1 MTFDE
6 AKRDALAERL
16 FETTIATLEAVS
28 VYLGDRLGLYDALRE
43 GGSQT
48 AGELAVRSG
57 TAERYAREWL
67 EQQAVAGL
75 IDVEDATAEP
85 DARRY
90 SISPEHAEV
99 LTDPT
104 SLAYM
109 APFPRLA
116 LSAAARLPA
125 LAEAYQRGGGVDWA
139 SYGPDAYEAQA
150 DANRP
155 LFIGPLGTDWLPSIP
170 DIDERLKK
178 TGARVADIACGG
190 GWSSIGMALAYPSLR
205 VDGYDLDEAS
215 INLAKG
221 NALASGVADRV
232 SFYARDAGDIANA
245 GTYDLVTVFEALHDM
260 SLPVAALSAMRQL
273 ANDGG
278 AVLVVDEN
286 VAEHFTAPGDA
297 VERIMYGW
305 SIGMCLP
312 NGLAESPSAGTG
324 TVMRPATLEG
334 YAKDAGF
341 ARVEILPI
349 EHDFFRVYR
358 LYQ

>member
-1 MTFDE
+1 MAFDE
-6 AKRDALAERL
+6 AKRDAFAERL
-16 FETTIATLEAVS
+16 FEMTIATLEAVS
-28 VYLGDRLGLYDALRE
+28 VYLGDRLGLYGALVE
-43 GGSQT
+43 GGPQT
-48 AGELAVRSG
+48 TSELAARAGV
-57 TAERYAREWL
+57 AERYAREWL

-75 IDVEDATAEP
+75 VDIDDAEADA

-99 LTDPT
+99 LTERS

-125 LAEAYQRGGGVDWA
+125 LTEVYRRGGGVTWS
-139 SYGPDAYEAQA
+139 SYGPDAFEGQS

-155 LFIGPLGTDWLPSIP
+155 LFLGPLGSEWLPSIE
-170 DIDERLKK
+170 DVDARLR
-178 TGARVADIACGG
+178 TSGARIADIACGG
-190 GWSSIGMALAYPSLR
+190 GWSSIGMALAYPGVR

-215 INLAKG
+215 VNLAKA
-221 NALASGVADRV
+221 NAVASGVADRV

-245 GTYDLVTVFEALHDM
+245 GKYDLVTVFEALHDM
-260 SLPVAALSAMRQL
+260 SQPVAALSAMRQL

-286 VAEHFTAPGDA
+286 VAERFTAPGDA

-324 TVMRPATLEG
+324 TVLRPATLEG
-334 YAKDAGF
+334 YASDAGF

-358 LYQ
+358 LHP